1 VPCDRKFSETS
12 PVNLGILGPK
22 YCLLII
28 GTGGTDNSFTKED
41 L

>member
-1 VPCDRKFSETS
+1 M
-12 PVNLGILGPK
+12 NLGILGPK

-28 GTGGTDNSFTKED
+28 GTGGTDNSFTKEED